1 MATENAGR
9 PSPHRGLGVRNAV
22 TEGRLGRSDLAQVA
36 LSVTLGISL
45 VLPWYATASSNPN
58 SNIDGKRGDLTGW
71 VVHPVLRWVLLGAAI
86 CGVLGAWQTIRAQ
99 KTELPRG
106 ELTVIIA
113 PVVVTLLL
121 GCGLLYRPG
130 TPSNTISL
138 QYGWF
143 LALGAALG
151 AIATGLV
158 RLPGR
163 RHEPPRGG
171 K

>member
-9 PSPHRGLGVRNAV
+9 PSPHRGLGVRNTL
-22 TEGRLGRSDLAQVA
+22 TERRLGRSDLAQLA

-45 VLPWYATASSNPN
+45 LLPWYATASSNPN

-71 VVHPVLRWVLLGAAI
+71 VVHPVLRWVLLGVAI
-86 CGVLGAWQTIRAQ
+86 CGVLGAWQTLRAQ

-106 ELTVIIA
+106 EITVIIA
-113 PVVVTLLL
+113 PVVVTLLVA
-121 GCGLLYRPG
+121 CGLLYRPG
-130 TPSNTISL
+130 TPSGTISL
-138 QYGWF
+138 EYGWF
-143 LALGAALG
+143 LAVGASLG

-158 RLPGR
+158 RLPR
-163 RHEPPRGG
+163 RRRGPPGGG